1 MRPPVKFW
9 WSHAAFPHRTQGKT
23 AADFR
28 VDPNAA
34 QHARGRDY
42 RLGPQPVHT
51 SAPEAVPATAEP
63 VAIPGPARTASRRAG
78 VFPALRDA
86 LLQAAEGPADRGG
99 RRPVERRRPVLD
111 VDASGSLAV
120 VASAHH
126 AADAQL
132 HGCTWLGPVEEMP
145 TRPTITT
152 QSGTRR
158 RCPAPVATSPV

>member
-9 WSHAAFPHRTQGKT
+9 WSHAAFPHPTQGKT

-42 RLGPQPVHT
+42 RLGPQPVHR

-78 VFPALRDA
+78 VFP
-86 LLQAAEGPADRGG
+86 GPAAIWSVGG
-99 RRPVERRRPVLD
+99 LTL
-111 VDASGSLAV
+111 VDAGSLLDECETCAV
-120 VASAHH
+120 IV
-126 AADAQL
+126 DD
-132 HGCTWLGPVEEMP
+132 CTG
-145 TRPTITT
+145 TITPL
-152 QSGTRR
+152 GIGNGGVYAGAP
-158 RCPAPVATSPV
+158 RCRFETG

>member
-9 WSHAAFPHRTQGKT
+9 WSHAAFPHPTRGKT

-42 RLGPQPVHT
+42 RLGPEPVHR

-78 VFPALRDA
+78 VFPALRAA

-99 RRPVERRRPVLD
+99 RRRREGHRPVLH
-111 VDASGSLAV
+111 VDAARRFSV
-120 VASAHH
+120 VA
-126 AADAQL
+126 
-132 HGCTWLGPVEEMP
+132 GP
-145 TRPTITT
+145 
-152 QSGTRR
+152 
-158 RCPAPVATSPV
+158 